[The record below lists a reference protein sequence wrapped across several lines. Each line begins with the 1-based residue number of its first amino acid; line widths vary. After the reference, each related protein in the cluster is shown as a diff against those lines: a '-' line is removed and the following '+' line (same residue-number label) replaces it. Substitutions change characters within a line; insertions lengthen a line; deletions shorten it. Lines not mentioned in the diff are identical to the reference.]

1 MNNSIDNGVKLFDLK
16 KYHESLEI
24 FQNLLKNDP
33 RNIKVLMYTSFNLMF
48 LKKFE
53 DAIKILHQVLKLKS
67 NIADVNFNI
76 ALCYQNLND
85 YENAVEN
92 YKSAIKKNP
101 NYHQAY
107 INLGIL
113 FKNLERFEDSIE
125 IYKKALNNK
134 VNYEEIYINLSEV
147 YKILKNYFLAK
158 QSAESALKIN
168 NQSILALNNLGIAYI
183 DEGDQKEAIKILE
196 NSKKINPNYFMTHS
210 NLGIAYRYTGEYE
223 KAKEAYKNSISL
235 NPDYHDAYFN
245 LGQIQLSEGD
255 FENGWQ
261 NYEHRWGKLQKRP
274 VRLDFNKPI
283 WNPTLGYKRLLIWGE
298 QGIGE
303 QILFSTI
310 LIDLINLF
318 EEILILID
326 DRLCP
331 LYQSSFPKIKVLKKS
346 ENTDESLFDYHIP
359 ICSLGLFFR
368 KNIGDFKSPEK
379 VFDINVKKHNGKK
392 RRCAISWI
400 STNSD
405 TGYSKSMTLEDLLP
419 ILQLD
424 DIEFFNIQYTNED
437 NLVKEFCKK
446 NGVFIHKIE
455 NLDTFND
462 LEGLINFISECDF
475 TITVSN
481 TNAHLS
487 ASIGQTTY
495 LLLPKEVGKFWYW
508 ENELSNKNLWYPS
521 IKKISQTTKQN
532 WSDPIKKL
540 EKILNPKKEILS

>member
-1 MNNSIDNGVKLFDLK
+1 M
-16 KYHESLEI
+16 
-24 FQNLLKNDP
+24 
-33 RNIKVLMYTSFNLMF
+33 
-48 LKKFE
+48 
-53 DAIKILHQVLKLKS
+53 
-67 NIADVNFNI
+67 
-76 ALCYQNLND
+76 
-85 YENAVEN
+85 
-92 YKSAIKKNP
+92 
-101 NYHQAY
+101 
-107 INLGIL
+107 L

-147 YKILKNYFLAK
+147 YKILKNYSLAK

-168 NQSILALNNLGIAYI
+168 SQSVLALNNLGIAYI

-210 NLGIAYRYTGEYE
+210 NLGIAYRYAGEYA
-223 KAKEAYKNSISL
+223 KAEEAYKNSIRL
-235 NPDYHDAYFN
+235 NPNYHDAYFN

-359 ICSLGLFFR
+359 ICSLGLF
-368 KNIGDFKSPEK
+368 
-379 VFDINVKKHNGKK
+379 
-392 RRCAISWI
+392 
-400 STNSD
+400 
-405 TGYSKSMTLEDLLP
+405 
-419 ILQLD
+419 
-424 DIEFFNIQYTNED
+424 
-437 NLVKEFCKK
+437 
-446 NGVFIHKIE
+446 
-455 NLDTFND
+455 
-462 LEGLINFISECDF
+462 
-475 TITVSN
+475 
-481 TNAHLS
+481 
-487 ASIGQTTY
+487 
-495 LLLPKEVGKFWYW
+495 
-508 ENELSNKNLWYPS
+508 
-521 IKKISQTTKQN
+521 
-532 WSDPIKKL
+532 L
-540 EKILNPKKEILS
+540 EKILKILNLQKKFLILMLKNIMAKNADVLFHG